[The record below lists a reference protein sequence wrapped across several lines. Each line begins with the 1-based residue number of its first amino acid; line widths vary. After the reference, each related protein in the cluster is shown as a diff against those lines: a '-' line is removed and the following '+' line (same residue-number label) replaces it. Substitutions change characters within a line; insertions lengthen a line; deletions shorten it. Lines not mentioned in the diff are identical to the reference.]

1 MINYEGHI
9 VKKKNGTSRYMVI
22 CRDWFGG
29 YVLQS
34 CRSRRTFMVLSRKEL
49 DNGWLIE
56 EMK

>member
-22 CRDWFGG
+22 CRDWFVA

-34 CRSRRTFMVLSRKEL
+34 CRSHRTFLVLTRKEL
-49 DNGWLIE
+49 DEGWQIK